1 MKILKD
7 KVVLVT
13 GGASGIGEIMCRLLL
28 ERGANIIIWD
38 INIDNLEK
46 VRLKYSSLGRLT
58 IMNVDVSSISQ
69 IKQSAKEVINDFGGI
84 DLLINNAGIIVGNYF
99 HEHSEADIT
108 NTLNIN
114 ANAPIYIT
122 HAFIGNMLLK
132 NSGHICNIASSGGLL
147 SNPKMSVY
155 VASKWSLIGFSDS
168 LRLEMEQL
176 KKNINVTTIMPYY
189 INTGMFDGVKSKI
202 PILDPEATA
211 ITIIKAIVNNK
222 KMVSIPGYIYR
233 ITRFS
238 QAILPFSI
246 FDWFTGNVLGVY
258 KTMEQ
263 FKGRKG

>member
-7 KVVLVT
+7 KIVLVT
-13 GGASGIGEIMCRLLL
+13 GGASGIGEIMCQLLI

-38 INIDNLEK
+38 INSDNLELLN
-46 VRLKYSSLGRLT
+46 LKYSSLGKLT
-58 IMNVDVSSISQ
+58 TMKVDVSSISQ
-69 IKQSAKEVINDFGGI
+69 INIAAKEVINVFGGI

-108 NTLNIN
+108 NTLSIN

-122 HAFIGNMLLK
+122 HAFLDNMLLR

-155 VASKWSLIGFSDS
+155 VATKWSLIGFSDS

-189 INTGMFDGVKSKI
+189 INTGMFNGVKSKI
-202 PILDPEATA
+202 PILDPETTA
-211 ITIIKAIVNNK
+211 LRIIKAIEKNK

-233 ITRFS
+233 VTRFA
-238 QAILPFSI
+238 QAILPISI

-258 KTMEQ
+258 KTMEH
-263 FKGRKG
+263 FTGRKA